1 MVNKLYAIIPAVA
14 VAIVAVVIVF
24 AMPSQN
30 SAIDVTKDTV
40 SEPNVK
46 VVDTEQSTKDPRLSI
61 FATGSPLLGSPDAP
75 VTMVEF
81 GDYQCTNCNRY
92 FHNTEHDVLQNYV
105 ETGKLKI
112 IFIDFAFIGPD
123 SLVAAQAAHCAQEQG
138 KYWEYHDELYSNWDG
153 ENTGWASKDNLKKFT
168 VNVDLNKS
176 FNECLDSSK
185 YASKVTNNISIGRQL
200 GVTGTPTFILF
211 KSTGDAQK
219 IVGAQPYSTFNTVLD
234 SMLKQQT

>member
-14 VAIVAVVIVF
+14 VAIAAVVVVF

-30 SAIDVTKDTV
+30 STTDVTKDIV
-40 SEPNVK
+40 SEANVK
-46 VVDTEQSTKDPRLSI
+46 AVDTEQSAKDPRVSI

-81 GDYQCTNCNRY
+81 GDYQCLNCNRY

-123 SLVAAQAAHCAQEQG
+123 SLIAAQAAHCAQEQG
-138 KYWEYHDELYSNWDG
+138 KYWEYHDELFSNWDG
-153 ENTGWASKDNLKKFT
+153 ENTGWASNDNLKKFAA
-168 VNVDLNKS
+168 NVDLNKS
-176 FNECLDSSK
+176 FNECLDSGK
-185 YASKVTNNISIGRQL
+185 YSSKVTNNISIGRQL

-234 SMLKQQT
+234 SMLNQ